1 MTNNNLYNQYWSK
14 YIQEVTDKDSKIV
27 KGAFHLTPADM
38 ENLSFQDL
46 YFFDGNY
53 FRLNKIEDYDP
64 VNPSVNICE
73 FLFLKTGQ
81 TFTATTGST
90 GGGGTQ
96 GGGNEQEYDPRGGGT
111 SGKVIQQRGI
121 SIGDFNQVGD
131 GIGVGSAIN
140 NFGKRNAAFATS
152 GVTFICDDSIVIGQ
166 APENGIVGCNEVW
179 IQGQIITNNN
189 FGSNRFVFPTANYTA
204 ELNKDIIIYS
214 GAGNA
219 TITLPPVADSTAKA
233 FWVVKKGAGGTLRIE
248 PYADELVDGTDHY
261 NINNQYGTAYL
272 VCDGTEWYALTNK

>member
-1 MTNNNLYNQYWSK
+1 MAVNTIISTR
-14 YIQEVTDKDSKIV
+14 VTETGTEPVSIEQAKIH
-27 KGAFHLTPADM
+27 AA
-38 ENLSFQDL
+38 
-46 YFFDGNY
+46 
-53 FRLNKIEDYDP
+53 IDYTD
-64 VNPSVNICE
+64 
-73 FLFLKTGQ
+73 
-81 TFTATTGST
+81 
-90 GGGGTQ
+90 
-96 GGGNEQEYDPRGGGT
+96 Y
-111 SGKVIQQRGI
+111 
-121 SIGDFNQVGD
+121 
-131 GIGVGSAIN
+131 
-140 NFGKRNAAFATS
+140 
-152 GVTFICDDSIVIGQ
+152 DSIVIGQ

-261 NINNQYGTAYL
+261 NINNHQFQSYL
-272 VCDGTEWYALTNK
+272 